1 MEILILLF
9 GGLLGVAA
17 LLAGIAI
24 WTPRATA
31 VRATAVALTAAF
43 APLAYLSLN
52 EVLSRPKPVEHEWFK
67 GHVAEATVLGMSLDE
82 GKAIYLWLALD
93 HSREPRSYVLPWR
106 AQLAEE
112 LQELLADAL
121 EEDAT
126 VKIVNPFG
134 RRSFEDLGELNA
146 QVVPPPALPQKKP
159 PPPARVVDPRERK
172 I

>member
-1 MEILILLF
+1 MEVLILIF
-9 GGLLGVAA
+9 AGLLGVAA

-52 EVLSRPKPVEHEWFK
+52 EVLSRPKPVAHEWFRSN
-67 GHVAEATVLGMSLDE
+67 VAEATVLGMSINE

-93 HSREPRSYVLPWR
+93 HSLEPRSYVLPWR
-106 AQLAEE
+106 AQLADE
-112 LQELLADAL
+112 LQKLIAEAL

-126 VKIVNPFG
+126 VKIANPFG
-134 RRSFEDLGELNA
+134 RKAFEDLGELNA
-146 QVVPPPALPQKKP
+146 HIVPPPALPQKKP
-159 PPPARVVDPRERK
+159 PTPARATDPRERQ